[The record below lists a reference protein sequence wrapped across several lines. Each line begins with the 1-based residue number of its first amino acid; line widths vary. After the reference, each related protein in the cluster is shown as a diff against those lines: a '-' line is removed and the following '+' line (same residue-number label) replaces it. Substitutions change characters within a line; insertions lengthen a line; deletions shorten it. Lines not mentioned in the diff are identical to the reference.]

1 VLFAESLG
9 KRKKGGLLP
18 AISFPRAHLRSRE
31 ALAFPPPPLEDAC
44 KSTLFTA
51 VVARVF
57 PKASKV
63 GNSLL
68 IIALSFI
75 TATVLTR
82 SKFPHKRIKI

>member
-1 VLFAESLG
+1 VLSA
-9 KRKKGGLLP
+9 GLLEKEKR
-18 AISFPRAHLRSRE
+18 RATTCHFLSKGSLAKPGGAGVSAT
-31 ALAFPPPPLEDAC
+31 ALGRRVQ
-44 KSTLFTA
+44 STLFTA

-75 TATVLTR
+75 TATVLTC